1 MDDAVAIEVA
11 VEDLQAFLKTTTDA
25 LAISQHTRQ
34 LQTNSA
40 LPMEGA
46 WLLLCYCGCAL
57 LSMAVMLLPLC
68 RQRCGLVVHLLLT
81 AFWSPCLAHRPR
93 ADRVRVYYKAAATG
107 RIMLQSNDP
116 VFLSP
121 LATILSDVDGDSR
134 KVRQFQLSLL
144 EAVEHHVGVQTPALL
159 PVTPVVIKNLYDNDI
174 VDEVCVVLLLVETG
188 RVRGLSAVTCSG
200 VCAFCRLTTGNDLGV
215 VRHANADALRRC
227 TSACAGGAHCLGA
240 ASVRRR
246 GRRR

>member
-1 MDDAVAIEVA
+1 M
-11 VEDLQAFLKTTTDA
+11 
-25 LAISQHTRQ
+25 
-34 LQTNSA
+34 
-40 LPMEGA
+40 
-46 WLLLCYCGCAL
+46 
-57 LSMAVMLLPLC
+57 
-68 RQRCGLVVHLLLT
+68 
-81 AFWSPCLAHRPR
+81 
-93 ADRVRVYYKAAATG
+93 RVYYKAAATG

-188 RVRGLSAVTCSG
+188 RLRGLSAVTCSG
-200 VCAFCRLTTGNDLGV
+200 ACVCVFV
-215 VRHANADALRRC
+215 V
-227 TSACAGGAHCLGA
+227 
-240 ASVRRR
+240 
-246 GRRR
+246 